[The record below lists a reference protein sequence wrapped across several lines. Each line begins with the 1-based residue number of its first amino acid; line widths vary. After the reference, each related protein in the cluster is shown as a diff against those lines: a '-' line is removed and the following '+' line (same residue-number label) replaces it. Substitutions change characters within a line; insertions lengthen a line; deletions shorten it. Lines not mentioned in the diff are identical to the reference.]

1 MRFMRREEKNED
13 SFDDDPMSA
22 VGNLFDVAL
31 VFIVALLFALMA
43 MFGKEL
49 FDGQSRVRV
58 DSSGRIEILTKKGRK
73 IESLKQSNETAEG
86 KGVRLGTAYR
96 LEDGTTVYVP
106 EECVFSFSFRCSC
119 FCSPQF
125 SFPEVKNLCSF

>member
-1 MRFMRREEKNED
+1 MRFMRHEEKNED

-106 EECVFSFSFRCSC
+106 EE
-119 FCSPQF
+119 
-125 SFPEVKNLCSF
+125 

>member
-43 MFGKEL
+43 KDPFSLYITQFEQENHPVSCAACIKTRKREL
-49 FDGQSRVRV
+49 M
-58 DSSGRIEILTKKGRK
+58 E
-73 IESLKQSNETAEG
+73 
-86 KGVRLGTAYR
+86 
-96 LEDGTTVYVP
+96 
-106 EECVFSFSFRCSC
+106 
-119 FCSPQF
+119 
-125 SFPEVKNLCSF
+125 

>member
-1 MRFMRREEKNED
+1 MRFMRRGEKDED

-49 FDGQSRVRV
+49 FDAHSRVRV

-96 LEDGTTVYVP
+96 LEDGTTMVDNIVSCPVNGNVGYVYN
-106 EECVFSFSFRCSC
+106 E
-119 FCSPQF
+119 
-125 SFPEVKNLCSF
+125 

>member
-1 MRFMRREEKNED
+1 MKFLCSGEEEEHF
-13 SFDDDPMSA
+13 FDDDPMSA

-49 FDGQSRVRV
+49 FDPESRTELRV
-58 DSSGRIEILTKKGRK
+58 DAAGRVELLTKKGRK
-73 IESLKQSNETAEG
+73 IESLKQSKEKAEG

-106 EECVFSFSFRCSC
+106 EE
-119 FCSPQF
+119 
-125 SFPEVKNLCSF
+125 